1 MGCSQRLSSR
11 QSRMSWSVEGAL
23 GLGLCLVLFRTGVAE
38 GSGVEGDAGGAAT
51 SAMASGG
58 GASEGSD
65 SEGSDSEG
73 SDSDSIS
80 SEGADGA
87 GAAGVGAPSA

>member
-65 SEGSDSEG
+65 SEGSDS
-73 SDSDSIS
+73 DSIS